1 MKRSILTAWVLIFIV
16 FGLGLAGLAGRSVL
30 REEKKLQ
37 VPDPGAAD
45 SAVTIRVPLR
55 LLPVGKRFKGPLQH
69 LLPDLQVGQFPQPL
83 PVLRLRADFREN
95 FRRGPV
101 PVPDRIGKI
110 VKLDGRLDGPL
121 IFIFPEQK
129 I

>member
-45 SAVTIRVPLR
+45 SAVTIRV
-55 LLPVGKRFKGPLQH
+55 
-69 LLPDLQVGQFPQPL
+69 QVDGTVQEMNLDEYVQG
-83 PVLRLRADFREN
+83 VLRAEMPASFELEALKALAVAART
-95 FRRGPV
+95 
-101 PVPDRIGKI
+101 
-110 VKLDGRLDGPL
+110 
-121 IFIFPEQK
+121 
-129 I
+129 